1 MTAFDGSEFGVV
13 LPRGSAA
20 ADVKIPSRTQARV
33 HVTVRFLQIQAR
45 SIEAYV
51 RDDFL
56 PVARLTIDDA
66 DYLSSEESVG
76 RECEFAFDAVPGRR
90 MQFPIAISGGLETD
104 TLFDG
109 LHAVRGR
116 VVRERWPLHGS
127 VSIETTQ
134 IGDSLNVHTVI
145 ANESDVTDGAD
156 RAIEMRT
163 SFLSLSLQT
172 AVEGAGR
179 AAGAL

>member
-13 LPRGSAA
+13 LPRSSAV
-20 ADVKIPSRTQARV
+20 ADVKIPSRTQARL
-33 HVTVRFLQIQAR
+33 HVRVRFLQIQAR

-56 PVARLTIDDA
+56 PVARLTIDNA

-90 MQFPIAISGGLETD
+90 EEFPIAIAGGLETD
-104 TLFDG
+104 TLFDDA
-109 LHAVRGR
+109 HAVRGR

-134 IGDSLNVHTVI
+134 IGDSLNVHAVI
-145 ANESDVTDGAD
+145 ANDSDVADGAD
-156 RAIEMRT
+156 RAVEKRT

-172 AVEGAGR
+172 AVEGAIP
-179 AAGAL
+179 AARVL